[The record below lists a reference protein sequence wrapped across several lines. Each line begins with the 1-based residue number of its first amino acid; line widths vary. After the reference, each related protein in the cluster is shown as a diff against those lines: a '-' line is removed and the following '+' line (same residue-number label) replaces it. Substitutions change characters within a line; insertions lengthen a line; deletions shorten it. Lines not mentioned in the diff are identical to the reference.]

1 MRKVKEWE
9 ARQIERFAKLCT
21 LDFGNDDPPPPAPDP
36 GIGRAAE
43 ANADV
48 AKEMQALSK
57 EEFDYRKMR
66 DAKMDPV
73 YGKLI
78 DSGIESERKN
88 QERADEQWGSYK
100 STWRPIE
107 EKYAAEIQK
116 LGSPEEM
123 EAAAGRSVQD
133 VNARYDVAD
142 ASSRRNLARVGGTSG
157 GAYEVGERLAGL
169 SRAGATASAATG
181 ARTSAKMLGVAAL
194 ESGAKFGRGLPS
206 TGIAADSL
214 ALNAGNSAGN
224 AGVQQDAVHNAGVS
238 TAGNL
243 LSGAV
248 GANNSAGS
256 ILTSQFNTENKAYQN
271 AQNAN
276 KDAWGGIGTI
286 VGGLAGAYFGG
297 PAGATAGAKI
307 GGSFFRADGGI
318 VRKPRMIRYAEGG
331 VVEGPG
337 GPREDA
343 VPATVDGV
351 PGVRLSDGEYVIKAD
366 SVMRYGPRL
375 LNAVNE
381 GTAIIIP
388 TRAPRSLRA
397 VA

>member
-9 ARQIERFAKLCT
+9 ARQTERLAKLCS
-21 LDFGNDDPPPPAPDP
+21 LDFGGDKAPAPQPDP

-43 ANADV
+43 ANSEV
-48 AKEMQALSK
+48 AKEMQALSR
-57 EEFDYRKMR
+57 EEFEYRKTR

-73 YGKLI
+73 YSTII

-88 QERADEQWGSYK
+88 QARADEQWAEHK
-100 STWRPIE
+100 STWQPIE

-116 LGSPEEM
+116 LGSPEEQ
-123 EAAAGRSVQD
+123 EAAAGRAVQD
-133 VNARYDVAD
+133 INARYDVAD
-142 ASSRRNLARVGGTSG
+142 ASSRRNLARVGGTGG

-169 SRAGATASAATG
+169 SRAGATAASATG
-181 ARTSAKMLGVAAL
+181 ARTSAKLLGVAAL

-214 ALNAGNSAGN
+214 AINAGNAAGN

-238 TAGNL
+238 TAGNFL
-243 LSGAV
+243 TGAV

-256 ILTSQFNTENKAYQN
+256 LLTNQFNQQNTAYQN
-271 AQNAN
+271 SMNAN
-276 KDAWGGIGTI
+276 KDAWSGIGTV

-297 PAGATAGAKI
+297 PAGAMAGAKI
-307 GGSFFRADGGI
+307 GGSLGRKDGGI
-318 VRKPRMIRYAEGG
+318 VRRPRMLAYADGG
-331 VVEGPG
+331 AVEGPG
-337 GPREDA
+337 GPRDDA
-343 VPATVDGV
+343 IHATVDGV

-388 TRAPRSLRA
+388 PRSPRSLRA